1 MLLFVLLLLLKVQR
15 LLQLLLTH
23 TATTILSKG
32 TMTDAHERTILDFS
46 KKIKKMKTK
55 MKFSAL
61 QVINSDS
68 SITMDHNRK
77 RKKRRH
83 QKVDAFTS
91 FKPELNNAKKR
102 KEKETNDRRDPRF
115 SIKS

>member
-1 MLLFVLLLLLKVQR
+1 
-15 LLQLLLTH
+15 
-23 TATTILSKG
+23 
-32 TMTDAHERTILDFS
+32 
-46 KKIKKMKTK
+46 MKTK

-102 KEKETNDRRDPRF
+102 KKKKQTSSRSSFLDQVLKGASAEYP
-115 SIKS
+115 KSQSSVMSDEDDLEEEEREGGYQERVREPISP